1 MPVHVIDTKTGE
13 VLADILVGTR
23 PRRFALTPNGKEL
36 WVSAELAGSVNIID
50 TALLKVTDELLFRP
64 QGFRKDEVTPVDVL
78 ITRDG
83 KTAFVALGRTNHVA
97 VVDVASKKV
106 KDYLLV
112 GKRAWGLT
120 MTRDEKLLY
129 VANGLS
135 DDLTIIDV
143 QKEKALTSVSVGFV
157 PYAILIDD

>member
-1 MPVHVIDTKTGE
+1 
-13 VLADILVGTR
+13 
-23 PRRFALTPNGKEL
+23 
-36 WVSAELAGSVNIID
+36 
-50 TALLKVTDELLFRP
+50 
-64 QGFRKDEVTPVDVL
+64 
-78 ITRDG
+78 
-83 KTAFVALGRTNHVA
+83 
-97 VVDVASKKV
+97 
-106 KDYLLV
+106 LLV